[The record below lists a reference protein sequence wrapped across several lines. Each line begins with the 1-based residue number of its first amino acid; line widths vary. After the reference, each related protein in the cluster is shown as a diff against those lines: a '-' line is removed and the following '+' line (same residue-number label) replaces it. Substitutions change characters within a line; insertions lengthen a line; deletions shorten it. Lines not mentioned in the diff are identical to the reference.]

1 MSDTTIFRL
10 RIKGRVQG
18 VGYRE
23 WAIGEANA
31 RGLHGWIRNRSD
43 GSVELLIAGPD
54 ATVQEMLSACTRGPE
69 AAQVESIDILNET
82 ELPPSGFARK
92 PTL

>member
-23 WAIGEANA
+23 WAIGEATT
-31 RGLHGWIRNRSD
+31 RGLDGWIRNRSD
-43 GSVELLIAGPD
+43 GSVELLIAGLD
-54 ATVQEMLSACTRGPE
+54 ATIQEMLSACTRGPD
-69 AAQVESIDILNET
+69 AAQVESIDIVNET
-82 ELPPSGFARK
+82 EPPPSGFARK

>member
-1 MSDTTIFRL
+1 MSETTIFRL

-23 WAIGEANA
+23 WAIEEATA
-31 RGLHGWIRNRSD
+31 RGLSGWIRNRSD
-43 GSVELLIAGPD
+43 GSVEMLIAGPD
-54 ATVQEMLSACTRGPE
+54 ETIKDMLGACTQGPP
-69 AAQVESIDILNET
+69 AAQVHNIDIHNET
-82 ELPPSGFARK
+82 EPPPAGFARK

>member
-23 WAIGEANA
+23 WAIGEATT
-31 RGLHGWIRNRSD
+31 RGLDGWIRNRSD
-43 GSVELLIAGPD
+43 GTVELLISGPEP
-54 ATVQEMLSACTRGPE
+54 TVKDMLGACTQGPA
-69 AAQVESIDILNET
+69 AAQVANIDIKHET
-82 ELPPSGFARK
+82 EPPPLGFARK

>member
-23 WAIGEANA
+23 WAMAEAVK
-31 RGLHGWIRNRSD
+31 RGLDGWIRNRSD
-43 GSVELLIAGPD
+43 GSVELLIAGSE
-54 ATVQEMLSACTRGPE
+54 TVVKDMLGACTQGPT
-69 AAQVESIDILNET
+69 AARVENIDIHNET
-82 ELPPSGFARK
+82 DPPPPGFARK

>member
-23 WAIGEANA
+23 WAIGEALA
-31 RGLHGWIRNRSD
+31 RGLDGWIRNRSD
-43 GSVELLIAGPD
+43 GSVEMLIAGPD
-54 ATVQEMLSACTRGPE
+54 ETIKDMLGACTRGPD
-69 AAQVESIDILNET
+69 AAQVENIDIHNET
-82 ELPPSGFARK
+82 DAPPPGFARK